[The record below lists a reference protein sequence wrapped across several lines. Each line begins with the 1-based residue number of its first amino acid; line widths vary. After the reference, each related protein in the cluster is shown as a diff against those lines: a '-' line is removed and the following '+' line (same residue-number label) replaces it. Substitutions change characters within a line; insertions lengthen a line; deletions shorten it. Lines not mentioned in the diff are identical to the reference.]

1 MPLTKIHV
9 LEGRYN
15 EARLGK
21 VSNAVQH
28 GLINALGIPPEDF
41 FQIIHVLPPS
51 QFLHTRSFLG
61 LHYSDDL
68 ILLEITFIAGRPKEK
83 RLGLLKA
90 LNGGVVAAAVT
101 IPVIASAQSLTE
113 AQARAVIA
121 PWYSLFNQP
130 VQDNAGETPEV
141 PTTKVFEE
149 SHLFE
154 EVHQAAAFL
163 GHRRFRWRSEQRPC
177 WN

>member
-1 MPLTKIHV
+1 M
-9 LEGRYN
+9 
-15 EARLGK
+15 
-21 VSNAVQH
+21 
-28 GLINALGIPPEDF
+28 
-41 FQIIHVLPPS
+41 
-51 QFLHTRSFLG
+51 
-61 LHYSDDL
+61 
-68 ILLEITFIAGRPKEK
+68 EITFIAGRPKEK

-121 PWYSLFNQP
+121 PGYSLFNQP